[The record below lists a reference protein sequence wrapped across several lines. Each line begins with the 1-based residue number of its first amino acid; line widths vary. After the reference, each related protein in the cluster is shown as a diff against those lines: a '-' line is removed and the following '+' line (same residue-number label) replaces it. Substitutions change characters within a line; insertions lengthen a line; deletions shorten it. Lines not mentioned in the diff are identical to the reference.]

1 MNAFAQSPWRL
12 LLRGLT
18 KRCPKCGSG
27 KLFKHWTAMVSEC
40 PTCAYH
46 FEREEGFFLGA
57 MVVNIAIT
65 EALIIGVIAIGFGV
79 TLPNPP
85 LVKLAVIAGLGG
97 FLMPFLAYPFTKTT
111 WSAVDMIMRGSMG
124 ESYGRTG
131 GRQPGTRLKRPDQ
144 VKRSDQPEQRE

>member
-1 MNAFAQSPWRL
+1 
-12 LLRGLT
+12 
-18 KRCPKCGSG
+18 
-27 KLFKHWTAMVSEC
+27 MVSEC

-144 VKRSDQPEQRE
+144 VKRSDEPEQRE